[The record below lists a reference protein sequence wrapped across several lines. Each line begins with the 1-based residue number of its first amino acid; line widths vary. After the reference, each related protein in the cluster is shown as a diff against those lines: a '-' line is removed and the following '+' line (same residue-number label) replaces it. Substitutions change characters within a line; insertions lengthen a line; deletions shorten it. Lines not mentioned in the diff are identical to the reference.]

1 MSQLADITSTFQG
14 FQKKYGWTTEET
26 AQNFLE
32 VLDDLEWELDWSEPP
47 RLPGGR
53 IDYVVVMQRELDLA
67 KKYFE

>member
-47 RLPGGR
+47 RLENGQ
-53 IDYVVVMQRELDLA
+53 INYVAVMQQELKLA
-67 KKYFE
+67 IKYFE

>member
-14 FQKKYGWTTEET
+14 FQKTYGWTTEET

-32 VLDDLEWELDWSEPP
+32 VINDLEWELDWSDPP
-47 RLPGGR
+47 MLPDGR
-53 IDYVVVMQRELDLA
+53 IDYVKSMQRELDLA